1 MTSEERSNIINS
13 LVDTIEDWSVESLI
27 YYAKINSRI
36 ALINMNDDQLEIE
49 WKETFGK
56 EVIH

>member
-1 MTSEERSNIINS
+1 MIDA

>member
-1 MTSEERSNIINS
+1 MTSEERSNMIDALVNSVEDWNFDS
-13 LVDTIEDWSVESLI
+13 LV

>member
-1 MTSEERSNIINS
+1 MTSEERSNIINA

>member
-1 MTSEERSNIINS
+1 MTSEERSNMIDA